1 MTAWA
6 AEELTAKDLPTA
18 LSPRFLLPA
27 LQESRNQTA
36 THIIAQWA
44 AIFLGEIIVTTV
56 LVIQTWRQRISDLV
70 KEEASLET
78 RRIAEIEIASVL
90 PGPTGLIRMLL
101 RGAYLTCLLLA
112 GLAAFASIQIIYA
125 INVPLIISSL
135 IILGGLL
142 FFYVGMAVFGST
154 SSRCQHAIQ
163 EKLGYLIEKP
173 DWNIVTASVPLWLRR
188 LWGISISFAIFSGS
202 YIFIRTLINVDWI
215 GFPAVLEFLFS
226 AVGAICIGSAICI
239 RAALGK

>member
-1 MTAWA
+1 MISVLSRRQQVLLLLFLQFVLVEFAMTAWA

-101 RGAYLTCLLLA
+101 RGAYLRMT
-112 GLAAFASIQIIYA
+112 
-125 INVPLIISSL
+125 
-135 IILGGLL
+135 
-142 FFYVGMAVFGST
+142 
-154 SSRCQHAIQ
+154 
-163 EKLGYLIEKP
+163 
-173 DWNIVTASVPLWLRR
+173 
-188 LWGISISFAIFSGS
+188 
-202 YIFIRTLINVDWI
+202 
-215 GFPAVLEFLFS
+215 
-226 AVGAICIGSAICI
+226 
-239 RAALGK
+239 